1 MHHTP
6 TAEDLLMGSM
16 LMSDQIRHDAYAR
29 GITPDT
35 LQSTQLKE
43 LLTVVQDM
51 DNLELPV
58 EAVAIRN
65 HATRMGYDILTDFV
79 TDLRGAA
86 VDNPQVIQ
94 SYSYYID
101 LVLENARKVRA
112 VKAAQSVIEKFQRD
126 PSLDIQNELAVA
138 LLQMQDPP
146 REKRGGWLSDLL
158 PGYLDDVVANWN
170 ETNAPTFIPT
180 GLSGVDRLLRGGMR
194 PGELVIVGARPGMG
208 KTVWGLQ
215 VATNVARTGKRVLV
229 VSAEMTATALIRRAS
244 AEFAGIAAPLI
255 DRRGPTGHPKLDA
268 QRDEYLRL
276 MREEMIHLPIYIDD
290 TPRPSVAYMLDK
302 AKRLGNIDLVIF
314 DYLGLANDG
323 LGANASAN
331 DRMTKVS
338 TDLMMMAKELN
349 IPVIALSQLNRSVEQ
364 QKPYIPSLSNL
375 RDSGAIEQNAHIVML
390 LYRKQYYQMQGMLED
405 DGEEGDFLDIYIS
418 KNREGANGM
427 VRTRFDGPTFSI
439 TDL

>member
-6 TAEDLLMGSM
+6 TAEDLLLGSM

-94 SYSYYID
+94 SYSYYVD

-138 LLQMQDPP
+138 LLPMQDPP

-158 PGYLDDVVANWN
+158 PGYLDDVVANWH
-170 ETNAPTFIPT
+170 ETNDPTFIPT
-180 GLSGVDRLLRGGMR
+180 GLTGVDRLLRGGMR

-208 KTVWGLQ
+208 KTAWALQ
-215 VATNVARTGKRVLV
+215 VANNVARTGKRVLV

-244 AEFAGIAAPLI
+244 AEFAGIEI
-255 DRRGPTGHPKLDA
+255 GR
-268 QRDEYLRL
+268 
-276 MREEMIHLPIYIDD
+276 
-290 TPRPSVAYMLDK
+290 
-302 AKRLGNIDLVIF
+302 
-314 DYLGLANDG
+314 
-323 LGANASAN
+323 
-331 DRMTKVS
+331 
-338 TDLMMMAKELN
+338 
-349 IPVIALSQLNRSVEQ
+349 
-364 QKPYIPSLSNL
+364 
-375 RDSGAIEQNAHIVML
+375 AHV
-390 LYRKQYYQMQGMLED
+390 
-405 DGEEGDFLDIYIS
+405 
-418 KNREGANGM
+418 
-427 VRTRFDGPTFSI
+427 
-439 TDL
+439 

>member
-1 MHHTP
+1 MTTY
-6 TAEDLLMGSM
+6 TAEDLLLGSM

-43 LLTVVQDM
+43 LLTVVADM
-51 DNLELPV
+51 DHLELPV

-158 PGYLDDVVANWN
+158 PGYLDDVVSNWN
-170 ETNAPTFIPT
+170 ETNDPTFIPT
-180 GLSGVDRLLRGGMR
+180 GLTGVDRLLRGGMR

-208 KTVWGLQ
+208 KTAWALQ
-215 VATNVARTGKRVLV
+215 VANNVARTGKRVLV
-229 VSAEMTATALIRRAS
+229 VSAEMTAPALIRRAS

-390 LYRKQYYQMQGMLED
+390 LYRKQYYVAQGMLED

-427 VRTRFDGPTFSI
+427 VRTRFNGPTFSI